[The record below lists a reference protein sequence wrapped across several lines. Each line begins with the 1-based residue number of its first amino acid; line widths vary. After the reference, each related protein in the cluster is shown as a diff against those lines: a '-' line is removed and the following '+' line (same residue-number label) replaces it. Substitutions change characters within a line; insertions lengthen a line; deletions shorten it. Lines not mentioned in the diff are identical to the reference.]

1 MRTRRSL
8 SLIGASTRIALPA
21 LLAALFAVGS
31 LPFSAAFAAG
41 NLAGAARE
49 GDAAQVL
56 ELIKSGADVNAAASD
71 GSTPLLWST
80 FNSNLQI
87 SQALI
92 KAGANVNAANR
103 YGVTPLL
110 QASRTGDTAMI
121 KLLVESGADVNL
133 AHPKGETPL
142 MAAART
148 GRVDAINLLLA
159 HDADV
164 NAADSYQNQT
174 ALMWATAEGHLE
186 AVDVLLKAGA
196 DSNKQARVSTLA
208 DRSINA
214 DFPTGGFTALMWAVR
229 DGDEAI
235 TRRLVQGGADL
246 SLRNGDQATAMMI
259 AIVNDRFDLAATLL
273 GLGAPVDDGSLYYAV
288 EMRDATTDW
297 FAHDGSRE
305 RADHPNEKTALDLIK
320 LFLDKGAD
328 PNMPF
333 VGQMH
338 NYSMCCDIFANATP
352 FYRAA
357 VASDVEAMKL
367 LLAKGAD
374 VNWVPVKAEGAGAKG
389 GANANV
395 GKPALTVAMNGGR
408 GVGRSGGPGDLR
420 QGPPP
425 FREKSNRSQV
435 DAVKL
440 LVEAGADAKV
450 TLPDGS
456 SVMHEAVK
464 SRRPDVIRAVAA
476 AGAPLTKPNK
486 DGKTPLDLAG
496 QPLKYPPGAPI
507 PEGEDEKA
515 SPEQVVALLK
525 ELIAA
530 QPRDAQANSK

>member
-1 MRTRRSL
+1 MGAYSMRTRRSL
-8 SLIGASTRIALPA
+8 TLIAAGAPLAFPA
-21 LLAALFAVGS
+21 LLAAYSPPAIG
-31 LPFSAAFAAG
+31 AE
-41 NLAGAARE
+41 NLAGAARA
-49 GDAAQVL
+49 GTAPHVL
-56 ELIKSGADVNAAASD
+56 ELIKAGADVNGAGSD

-80 FNSNLQI
+80 FNSDLQI

-92 KAGANVNAANR
+92 KAGADVDAANR
-103 YGVTPLL
+103 YGITPLM
-110 QASRTGDTAMI
+110 QASRTGDAALI
-121 KLLVESGADVNL
+121 KLLLDSGANVNL

-148 GRVDAINLLLA
+148 GHVDAIDLLLA
-159 HDADV
+159 KGADV
-164 NAADSYQNQT
+164 NAADSYQHQT
-174 ALMWATAEGHLE
+174 ALMWAAAEGHLE
-186 AVDVLLKAGA
+186 AVDVLLEAGA
-196 DSNKQARVSTLA
+196 DPNQQARVSSLT

-214 DFPTGGFTALMWAVR
+214 DYPTGGFTALMWAVR
-229 DGDEAI
+229 NGDEAVA
-235 TRRLVQGGADL
+235 RRLIQGGADL
-246 SLRNGDQATAMMI
+246 NLKNGDQATAMMI

-273 GLGAPVDDGSLYYAV
+273 DLGAGVDDGSLYYAV

-305 RADHPNEKTALDLIK
+305 RADHPNRNTALDLIK

-328 PNMPF
+328 PNKPF

-374 VNWVPVKAEGAGAKG
+374 VNWMPSKVEGPGAM

-425 FREKSNRSQV
+425 FREPSNRSQA

-440 LVEAGADAKV
+440 LLAAGADPKI
-450 TLPDGS
+450 TLPDGGT
-456 SVMHEAVK
+456 VMHEAVK

-486 DGKTPLDLAG
+486 AGKTPLDLAG

-507 PEGEDEKA
+507 PEGEEEKA
-515 SPEQVVALLK
+515 TPDQVVALLK

-530 QPRDAQANSK
+530 QPGEAQANNK

>member
-1 MRTRRSL
+1 MHTRRSL
-8 SLIGASTRIALPA
+8 SFIAAGAPV
-21 LLAALFAVGS
+21 ALFAV
-31 LPFSAAFAAG
+31 LAVFSHTALGAQK
-41 NLAGAARE
+41 LAGAARA
-49 GDAAQVL
+49 GDEKQAL
-56 ELIKSGADVNAAASD
+56 ELIESGADVNAASSD
-71 GSTPLLWST
+71 GTTPLLWST

-87 SQALI
+87 SQALL
-92 KAGANVNAANR
+92 KAGANVDAANR
-103 YGVTPLL
+103 YGITPLL
-110 QASRTGDTAMI
+110 QASRTGDAPMI
-121 KLLVESGADVNL
+121 KLLLDSGANPNL

-159 HDADV
+159 KGAHV

-174 ALMWATAEGHLE
+174 ALMWAAAEGHLD

-196 DSNKQARVSTLA
+196 DPNKQARVSTLT

-214 DFPTGGFTALMWAVR
+214 DFPTGGFTPLMWAVR
-229 DGDEAI
+229 NGDEAVA
-235 TRRLVQGGADL
+235 RRLIQGGADL
-246 SLRNGDQATAMMI
+246 NLKNGDQATATMI

-273 GLGAPVDDGSLYYAV
+273 DLGAGVDDGSLYYAV

-305 RADHPNEKTALDLIK
+305 RADHPNRNTALDLIK
-320 LFLDKGAD
+320 LLLDKGAD
-328 PNMPF
+328 PNKPF
-333 VGQMH
+333 VGQLH

-374 VNWVPVKAEGAGAKG
+374 LSWMPSKVEGPGAM
-389 GANANV
+389 GANTNV

-408 GVGRSGGPGDLR
+408 GVSRSGGPGDLR

-425 FREKSNRSQV
+425 FREPSNRSQA

-440 LVEAGADAKV
+440 LIAAGADVTA

-456 SVMHEAVK
+456 TVMHEAVK
-464 SRRPDVIRAVAA
+464 SRRPDVIRVVAA

-486 DGKTPLDLAG
+486 AGKTPLDLAG

-507 PEGEDEKA
+507 PEGEEEKA
-515 SPEQVVALLK
+515 TPEQVVALLK

-530 QPRDAQANSK
+530 QPAEAQANNQ